1 MEQTHDSLKRNLL
14 EECYEALEAIDS
26 GHPKKISEEM
36 GDILVQVVFHAKIAK
51 KAGEFTLEDVLTQTN
66 DKLVSRHPH
75 VFRRR
80 QGRGRQGGGA

>member
-51 KAGEFTLEDVLTQTN
+51 KAGEFTLEGRSDANQRQAGQSAILTYLAT
-66 DKLVSRHPH
+66 
-75 VFRRR
+75 
-80 QGRGRQGGGA
+80 